1 MTADGDRFSLELPP
15 DPAFMATARLFA
27 SSLARHFEID
37 ENVVED
43 LKLAIS
49 EACSRALAAKDTAVP
64 VSLRVARDDR
74 RLVFEISQ
82 GDLRVAS
89 EEDTPTPSH
98 EELAAGM
105 SLELVTALFQDAEIA
120 NDDAGTPVL
129 RFSVS

>member
-1 MTADGDRFSLELPP
+1 MTADGDRFTLQLPP

-43 LKLAIS
+43 LKLAVS
-49 EACSRALAAKDTAVP
+49 EACSRALAAKDTDVP
-64 VSLRVARDDR
+64 VSLRVAHDDR

-89 EEDTPTPSH
+89 AEDTPTPSH

-105 SLELVTALFQDAEIA
+105 SLELVTALFEDAEIA